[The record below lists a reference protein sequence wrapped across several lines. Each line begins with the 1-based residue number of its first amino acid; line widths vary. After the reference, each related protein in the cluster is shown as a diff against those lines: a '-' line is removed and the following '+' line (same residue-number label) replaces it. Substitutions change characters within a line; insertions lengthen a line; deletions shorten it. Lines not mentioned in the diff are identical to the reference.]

1 MEKLTCIMD
10 CKKETQPVR
19 KLRKIALSFFIWSL
33 LLALIGSLLSIA
45 IITEFDIDSI
55 PVIISIFI
63 TTFLLC
69 SFLSLIGEMLMAF
82 SHILQELTTNTRIAE
97 LRASLDGVPY
107 YDDNSNNTPYYR
119 RSSSTNSTA
128 NSLTGTEATSFE
140 VGAPGWICPKCG
152 ERSIGGFCKKCG
164 EKSPYAKA
172 ESTKIKAG
180 TWKCPNCGKTYM
192 NSVSRCSCGFE
203 KES

>member
-10 CKKETQPVR
+10 CKKETKHVR
-19 KLRKIALSFFIWSL
+19 FLAKTASFYIILAGIISFVGTILSIVSL
-33 LLALIGSLLSIA
+33 SESRADSFSEILYAFLPTIISTGICIVLAELFLALA
-45 IITEFDIDSI
+45 Y
-55 PVIISIFI
+55 
-63 TTFLLC
+63 
-69 SFLSLIGEMLMAF
+69 
-82 SHILQELTTNTRIAE
+82 ILQELTTSARIAE
-97 LRASLDGVPY
+97 LRASSDCVTYHDKSNDVPY
-107 YDDNSNNTPYYR
+107 YRKNTGTNNTADKPF
-119 RSSSTNSTA
+119 
-128 NSLTGTEATSFE
+128 EAH
-140 VGAPGWICPKCG
+140 APSWICPKCG